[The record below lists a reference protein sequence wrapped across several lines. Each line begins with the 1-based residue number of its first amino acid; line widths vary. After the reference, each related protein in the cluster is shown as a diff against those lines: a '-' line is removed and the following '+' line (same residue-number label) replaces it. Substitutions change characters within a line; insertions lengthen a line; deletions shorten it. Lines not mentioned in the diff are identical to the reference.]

1 VSSAI
6 QQVHDLEIGGA
17 IGWPVEGKI
26 VVRVGCPLED
36 RFESEALVSSFSEA
50 EQWLRKAGK
59 LAPPKRGEPQRIS
72 VVDELYSAGM
82 PVSALW
88 IFDSMFQATFAAP
101 ENTSA
106 QQERWIDARSWAELE
121 QKLRAA
127 AYFRRPQLLKKR
139 AKP

>member
-6 QQVHDLEIGGA
+6 QHLHDLEIGGA
-17 IGWPVEGKI
+17 IGWPYDGKI
-26 VVRVGCPLED
+26 LVCVGCPLED
-36 RFESEALVSSFSEA
+36 RFDGEALVSSFSEA
-50 EQWLRKAGK
+50 EQWLRQMGK
-59 LAPPKRGEPQRIS
+59 LAPPRGKPKSIS

-101 ENTSA
+101 ENTCA

-121 QKLRAA
+121 EKIRAA
-127 AYFRRPQLLKKR
+127 AYFRRPQLLKSR
-139 AKP
+139 TER